1 MTPTSTDT
9 TSPRYERVTAKT
21 VIALMAP
28 NTWAAGIAPVLV
40 GAALAFALPRSG
52 FADSVYSVGLNARS
66 IVVFAL
72 MLVTSLLMQSAANA
86 LNDHV
91 DYAKGTDTAEN
102 SVDLA
107 DVPLVST
114 NVDPGTGL
122 HVAVGCLIA
131 AAFTGGIVT
140 VYAGWTLLWI
150 GLAGAVA
157 VVLYSSG
164 KTPISY
170 LPLGEVVSGS
180 VMGLLI
186 PLATVFA
193 LTGVLNWSVLLLA
206 LPTFLTIG
214 AILMTNNTCDIVRDR
229 HAGRRTLPI
238 LLGERTSALVMA
250 GAEALALTVVAW
262 GVGALAP
269 WGLPVVAVGTLMLAR
284 PVTGTARDEY
294 NYLVRPLRM
303 KRVSGVTAL
312 LALTY
317 TIALVTGALLNG

>member
-1 MTPTSTDT
+1 MTPVSSDHSTS
-9 TSPRYERVTAKT
+9 RYDRVTAKT
-21 VIALMAP
+21 VLALMAP
-28 NTWAAGIAPVLV
+28 NTWAAGIAPVVV
-40 GAALAFALPRSG
+40 GASLAFALPRAG
-52 FADSVYSVGLNARS
+52 FDALHAVGANGRTAT
-66 IVVFAL
+66 VFAL

-86 LNDHV
+86 LNDHA

-114 NVDPGTGL
+114 NVHPRTGL
-122 HVAVGCLIA
+122 RVAVGCLVA

-140 VYAGWTLLWI
+140 AYAGWTLLWI
-150 GLAGAVA
+150 GLVGAVA

-170 LPLGEVVSGS
+170 LPLGEVVSGA

-186 PLATVFA
+186 PLATYFA
-193 LTGVLNWSVLLLA
+193 LTGVLEWSVLALA

-214 AILMTNNTCDIVRDR
+214 AILMTNNTCDIARDR
-229 HAGRRTLPI
+229 KAGRRTLPI
-238 LLGERTSALVMA
+238 LLGARRSAQVMA
-250 GAEALALTVVAW
+250 AAEAIAVLVAADA
-262 GVGALAP
+262 VGTYAT
-269 WGLPVVAVGTLMLAR
+269 WGLPAMAIGLALLLR
-284 PVTGTARDEY
+284 PITATARDEY

-303 KRVSGVTAL
+303 KRVSGVTFL

-317 TIALVTGALLNG
+317 SVSLLIGALLNG